1 MGALLDTII
10 TGHDRTFDPQFERD
24 EESEWFVAHVVE
36 LPGCV
41 SQGPTLEE
49 AKKTI
54 ASALESCIE
63 VLLENAIRN
72 QGSRETA
79 VALESTVTE
88 TAQVLVRP
96 RFEVRV

>member
-10 TGHDRTFDPQFERD
+10 TGHDLTFNLQFERD
-24 EESEWFVAHVVE
+24 EDSGWFIAHVVE

-41 SQGPTLEE
+41 SQGATLEE
-49 AKKTI
+49 AKKNI

-63 VLLENAIRN
+63 VLLEDAIRK
-72 QGSRETA
+72 QGSREEPVSVKSTA
-79 VALESTVTE
+79 TE